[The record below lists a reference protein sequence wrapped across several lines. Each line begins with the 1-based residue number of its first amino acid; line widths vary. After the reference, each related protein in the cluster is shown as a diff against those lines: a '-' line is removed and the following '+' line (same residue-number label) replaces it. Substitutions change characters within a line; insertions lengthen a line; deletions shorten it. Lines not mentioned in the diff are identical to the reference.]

1 MNKAFLLNEL
11 LREFESNTPV
21 KISAVVSRDGLII
34 ASINDYQLNEDSI
47 AGLAADITIL
57 SERTMKELLNTT
69 VKKLIIDSKDGSIIL
84 IPAGDEAIIFSL
96 IPNMKN
102 LGIVIFNLEKLAN
115 KVKKILI

>member
-1 MNKAFLLNEL
+1 MNKASLLNEL

-21 KISAVVSRDGLII
+21 KISAIVSRDGLII

-69 VKKLIIDSKDGSIIL
+69 VRKLIIDSDEGSIIL

-96 IPNMKN
+96 IPNTKN
-102 LGIVIFNLEKLAN
+102 LGIVVFNLGTLARR
-115 KVKKILI
+115 VKNILR